1 MRPVTMTVF
10 STLRFARFW
19 AKGCAWALGLLLL
32 ALAAGGVRAQARAL
46 EITQLQ
52 VERRADGLFLSS
64 QVRMELPPAVEDALN
79 KGVALFF
86 VAEAEVLRER
96 WYWYDAKVA
105 TAAKHMRLAYQP
117 LTRRWRLIVSPEPIS
132 PIGLGMSFGQ
142 NFDSLDEA
150 LRAVE
155 RISGWKIADASAVDP
170 ADRHVVEFRF
180 RLDMTQ
186 LPRPFQIGIVG
197 QSDWNL
203 SAARRVRL
211 SAEDAR

>member
-1 MRPVTMTVF
+1 M
-10 STLRFARFW
+10 
-19 AKGCAWALGLLLL
+19 
-32 ALAAGGVRAQARAL
+32 
-46 EITQLQ
+46 QLK
-52 VERRADGLFLSS
+52 VERRVDGLFLSS
-64 QVRMELPPAVEDALN
+64 QVQLDLPTAVEDALN

-117 LTRRWRLIVSPEPIS
+117 LTRRWRLNISPEPIS
-132 PIGLGMSFGQ
+132 PLGLGMSLGQ
-142 NFDSLDEA
+142 SFDSLDEA

-155 RISGWKIADASAVDP
+155 RISGWKIAEASAVDS

-211 SAEDAR
+211 SSEDAR